1 MTDCDSHVPH
11 PPSVNPSRAI
21 LIFCSTCAK
30 TRPSCQLLL
39 LPSATPRH
47 PCCDLQKCKTE
58 QNLRLAEGRKKGGC
72 AASQNRWEEPLYR
85 IARGRGGETP
95 FNADRPR
102 QPVGRSVG
110 RRAKFAEIYSP
121 ENRRERIH
129 VLGMRPPARSPVKTA
144 ANSKFMTLFGVH
156 NCRRRAASQRHRWL
170 HPALSPIL
178 NTYADPEDGG
188 RCRSVGRRQLRSTHS
203 TLLPLLP

>member
-1 MTDCDSHVPH
+1 MQKPVHLANYSSFR
-11 PPSVNPSRAI
+11 PPRRATHAAISKNANRSKICVSRRGEKREDARRRKIDGRNPCIASRGGG
-21 LIFCSTCAK
+21 
-30 TRPSCQLLL
+30 
-39 LPSATPRH
+39 
-47 PCCDLQKCKTE
+47 
-58 QNLRLAEGRKKGGC
+58 EGRLL
-72 AASQNRWEEPLYR
+72 SML
-85 IARGRGGETP
+85 I
-95 FNADRPR
+95 DL
-102 QPVGRSVG
+102 VSRSVG
-110 RRAKFAEIYSP
+110 RSAGAAKFAEIYSP

-156 NCRRRAASQRHRWL
+156 NCRRRAASQRHRHRWL